1 MSKSIDSNKQFMI
14 GNGILAFGV
23 IFIVCLFLYLG
34 FRFQRTPGT
43 SQMQFKDNY
52 SIQIDESFNG
62 DSINIYVNDSLIVS
76 RRFSEKIVKFQLARF
91 AENSVLMVVEAE
103 KDEMVPYNLDP
114 NGSTVTISKKAG
126 KIFIE
131 EEINKK

>member
-34 FRFQRTPGT
+34 FRFQQKPGT
-43 SQMQFKDNY
+43 QQIQYKDVY
-52 SIQIDESFNG
+52 SIQVEKDFIG
-62 DSINIYVNDSLIVS
+62 DSLDIYVNDSLLMS
-76 RRFSEKIVKFQLARF
+76 RRFTNQIVRFQVGRF
-91 AENSVLMVVEAE
+91 AENCVLMIVDAE
-103 KDEMVPYNLDP
+103 KDVITPYNLYP
-114 NGSTVTISKKAG
+114 EGSQILIQKKNG

-131 EEINKK
+131 ESIEK